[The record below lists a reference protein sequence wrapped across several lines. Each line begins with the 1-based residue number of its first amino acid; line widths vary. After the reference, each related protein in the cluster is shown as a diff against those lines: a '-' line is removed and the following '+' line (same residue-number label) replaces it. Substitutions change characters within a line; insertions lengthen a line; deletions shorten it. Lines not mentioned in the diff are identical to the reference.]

1 MLSMSSTKPAPTRLK
16 SEKMLSDSVNFAKT
30 KWVTRGETIMKK
42 PAQTGRPDRS
52 VAPRRDV
59 TVKCGR
65 TSRREFLQATAAGV
79 LTSSVLGAGCDTPL
93 VLDDGI
99 DTGTETGGPPVIEV
113 GERPENRVV
122 RVVDSGAT
130 TWTPENGFADFFQ
143 YADQTVVDPMVERGL
158 LALTGA
164 DSLET
169 AWRDLVP
176 YETGQTVAIHV
187 NGFVHQNNHLKNNV
201 AQPVSAIV
209 HGLVDLLGVPPS
221 KVAVSDPSRELLRS
235 EATVARLIE
244 PCRYADEL
252 SWDRQ
257 FREYGSSIRF
267 TVGHVPPGTF
277 QISRLM
283 EEADHIILVPVLS
296 WHAFNWMTGALK
308 LLMGSVTPMGN
319 LHPGGE
325 AEVYDWRE
333 GARLADIAMPLKHR
347 IRLILADGLFGN
359 TVGNDQPPH
368 PFETLGG
375 NGGEH
380 PSSTLYMSR
389 DPVAT
394 DCVMYDDLLDEA
406 RAAGDEKN
414 DYATGFLRFAA
425 DDNHKL
431 GTFEMRN
438 LTGETTYKEI
448 EIVDA

>member
-1 MLSMSSTKPAPTRLK
+1 
-16 SEKMLSDSVNFAKT
+16 
-30 KWVTRGETIMKK
+30 MKL
-42 PAQTGRPDRS
+42 PPD
-52 VAPRRDV
+52 P
-59 TVKCGR
+59 CR

-79 LTSSVLGAGCDTPL
+79 LATSVFGTGCDTPL
-93 VLDDGI
+93 QLDDSHGP
-99 DTGTETGGPPVIEV
+99 DTEPADGDPPVIEV
-113 GERPENRVV
+113 GDRPDNRVV
-122 RVVDSGAT
+122 RVIDSAAT
-130 TWTPENGFADFFQ
+130 TWTPENDFTNYFQ
-143 YADQTVVDPMVERGL
+143 YGDQTVVDQMVERGL

-164 DSLET
+164 DSLEA
-169 AWRDLVP
+169 AWRELIP
-176 YETGQTVAIHV
+176 YESGERVAIHV
-187 NGFVHQNNHLKNNV
+187 NGFVHQHNELKNNV
-201 AQPVSAIV
+201 VQPVSAIV

-244 PCRYADEL
+244 PCRYTDEL
-252 SWDRQ
+252 SWDLH
-257 FREYGSSIRF
+257 FREYGSAIRF
-267 TVGHVPPGTF
+267 TEGHVPPGTF

-308 LLMGSVTPMGN
+308 LVMGSITPMGN

-359 TVGNDQPPH
+359 TAGNDQSPH
-368 PFETLGG
+368 PFVTLGG
-375 NGGEH
+375 DDGAH

-406 RAAGDEKN
+406 RAGGDKKK

-431 GTFEMRN
+431 GTFELRN
-438 LTGETTYKEI
+438 AADDDAYQKI
-448 EIVDA
+448 ELIDA